1 MAVQPHCRPLDPS
14 DFFADGRV
22 SRPVVPG
29 TVARGQMRTD
39 TVLHTARDDKG
50 TKIRDEKGEETELPF
65 VDYFPFE
72 MDKAA
77 LERGKQRFEI
87 YCSVCH
93 GMTGHADGRIVKR
106 GFTPPPN
113 FIKDASRAYKLKD
126 PPKEIPLTEIPVGYF
141 FEVMTKGFGA
151 MADYSAQVPVND
163 RWAIAAYIRTLQY
176 SQVPGLREKMKEK
189 EKGGKK

>member
-1 MAVQPHCRPLDPS
+1 MAVQPHRRPLDGS
-14 DFFADGRV
+14 EFFADGRV

-29 TVARGQMRTD
+29 TVARGQLRTD
-39 TVLHTARDDKG
+39 TVLHTGRDDKG
-50 TKIRDEKGEETELPF
+50 EL

-72 MDKAA
+72 MSDTA

-87 YCSVCH
+87 FCSVCH
-93 GMTGHADGRIVKR
+93 GRTGHADGRIVKR

-113 FIKDASRAYKLKD
+113 FITDDSRAYKLKD
-126 PPKEIPLTEIPVGYF
+126 PPQKIPLTEIPVGYF

-163 RWAIAAYIRTLQY
+163 RWAIAGYIRALQY
-176 SQVPGLREKMKEK
+176 SQSPGLREKMKQREGDK
-189 EKGGKK
+189 KGGKK